1 MTGPSI
7 TSSGITSLPV
17 QKVSPDHRFDT
28 HDLIVVE
35 EPLEIVLEYGP
46 AGKRIEQSVSVTM
59 RTPGDDLELAL
70 GFLFTE
76 GILPAITVYPAS
88 ESGGPGNEASS
99 ETGNGEPGNDGS
111 GDAPIANT
119 IRVKLPP
126 QVTPDLK
133 KLQRHFYTS
142 SSCGVCGKIS
152 IESLYSVRPAHFRET
167 PLTIDARVLY
177 HLPYLLREG
186 QNLFDSTGG
195 LHAAGLFDRQGHLLV
210 VKEDV
215 GRHNALDK
223 LIGHALL
230 EGNLPLNEHILLLSG
245 RACFELIQKAV
256 MAGFPIVAAVGPP
269 SSLAIQLAQES
280 GITLI
285 GFLKAQRFNI
295 YSGARRILL

>member
-17 QKVSPDHRFDT
+17 QKISADHRFDT
-28 HDLIVVE
+28 HDLVVVE
-35 EPLEIVLEYGP
+35 EPLEIILEYGP

-59 RTPGDDLELAL
+59 RTPGHDLELAL

-76 GILPAITVYPAS
+76 GILPENTVYPA
-88 ESGGPGNEASS
+88 
-99 ETGNGEPGNDGS
+99 EP
-111 GDAPIANT
+111 PTPNT
-119 IRVKLPP
+119 IRVKLPSH
-126 QVTPDLK
+126 VTPDLK

-152 IESLYSVRPAHFRET
+152 IESLYSVRPAHFREI
-167 PLTIDARVLY
+167 PLTINAGVLY

-186 QNLFDSTGG
+186 QDLFDSTGG
-195 LHAAGLFDRQGHLLV
+195 LHAAGLFDRQGHLLAV
-210 VKEDV
+210 REDV

-230 EGNLPLNEHILLLSG
+230 EGNLPLNEHILVLSG
-245 RACFELIQKAV
+245 RACFELIQKAA
-256 MAGFPIVAAVGPP
+256 MAGLSIVAAVGPP
-269 SSLAIQLAQES
+269 SSLAVQLAQES

-295 YSGARRILL
+295 YSGAQRVQL

>member
-76 GILPAITVYPAS
+76 GILPANTVHPAS
-88 ESGGPGNEASS
+88 GSAETANEESA
-99 ETGNGEPGNDGS
+99 EPLPTS
-111 GDAPIANT
+111 NT

-167 PLTIDARVLY
+167 PLTIDAGVLY